1 MIQDKQVK
9 KVKQYRVVKTVFYCL
24 GFPLFFVAVFLS
36 AIRFIGNDPF
46 TGTAD
51 FTTQLGMFKSIEILF
66 TSPAL
71 YGVWIAF
78 GMWAFIA
85 IVHIIL
91 SKTVRNRRVR
101 MFSVVAL
108 CLVVMLG
115 GMLVMDAVLGA
126 KVDAIIKN
134 APEGV
139 TVSDYKTQLS
149 YYRTITSTIN
159 PSKDLT
165 ASLIDKVELYEKVYN
180 VDMLGIDKSGVAG
193 NISNKP
199 VTYFNVI
206 SDDGKSGVD
215 ISFVRDEATGV
226 PKPDCDTGSGNTFK
240 GDGVIR
246 KEIEGTEVITLAP
259 DKNGQ
264 LVINGEVY
272 SHYFYVCRKS
282 VQGPDVYVWYTKEMM
297 PTSWSWKHNA
307 KDNSGSKSTIK
318 PEDGIYGKG
327 LYNTNGLVSD
337 GWIFNLYNVL
347 DILEDYYEAKEV
359 IDNGDDIGTSAQ
371 YQSYYA
377 QMYANAS
384 KARDEYYKG
393 NIADADGQYVDDWTK
408 ALYGQEIMMNERFSI
423 TRGELDELVA
433 KVGALLG
440 DNSLFDYLLIN
451 IDTFVGDI
459 GIGDKLVESLIG
471 SSLGTLFKQLNEG
484 MSMRELLSK
493 FIKEEGTVDKVIDLI
508 KSAANIKDEN
518 ITDIY
523 ITAAYKAKDAFG
535 RVQDHLY
542 IALIKG
548 NAEGGM
554 GSDPAEDVIIEID
567 LDDRITDP
575 DNGTYAI
582 DLDAVSGFLNM
593 ALNNLLEKYNI
604 DISGGAVNTIVGL
617 VLEDMDVNGQT
628 YKGLS
633 IAGIDIP
640 IILDGK
646 INLDIAG
653 ILQNVLTGFYSYQS
667 SVIKPVWDF
676 YELGLQYDRA
686 YVNSQ
691 GNETSYKKEAYKAS
705 AAALFAEYERAHYA
719 AVVHGG
725 MMGSALIGDNLGDGS
740 YPASL
745 GLTDLQS
752 VRQLKT
758 DLSYQREYFPIY
770 ALRDM
775 LASFT
780 AIVILFYFLSFMA
793 AQKEEDYASGKIV
806 PRDKK
811 RKGKDSEDKDVSDML
826 NDSENADIQ
835 TDGVDTVASG
845 ASVDGAA
852 CDSLDMPTS
861 ENKPE
866 SGEDTA
872 LPVSQNSDKEVR

>member
-9 KVKQYRVVKTVFYCL
+9 KVKQYRVAKTVFYCL
-24 GFPLFFVAVFLS
+24 GFPLFFVAVFLC
-36 AIRFIGNDPF
+36 AVRFIGNDPF
-46 TGTAD
+46 TGTSD

-78 GMWAFIA
+78 GMWAFVA
-85 IVHIIL
+85 IIHIIL
-91 SKTVRNRRVR
+91 SKTVKNRRVR
-101 MFSVVAL
+101 TLSVVAL

-115 GMLVMDAVLGA
+115 GMFVIDAVLGA
-126 KVDAIIKN
+126 KVDTIIKN

-139 TVSDYKTQLS
+139 TVADYKTQLS
-149 YYRTITSTIN
+149 YYRTISSTMK
-159 PSKDLT
+159 PSNNMT
-165 ASLIDKVELYEKVYN
+165 TSLIEKVKHLEKVYN

-199 VTYFNVI
+199 VTYYNVI
-206 SDDGKSGVD
+206 SDDGESGVD
-215 ISFVRDEATGV
+215 ISFAMDDATGK
-226 PKPDCDTGSGNTFK
+226 PKLVCDTNSGNTFK
-240 GDGVIR
+240 GDGVI
-246 KEIEGTEVITLAP
+246 KADIEGRELITLAP
-259 DKNGQ
+259 NGNGQ
-264 LVINGEVY
+264 LVINGKTY

-282 VQGPDVYVWYTKEMM
+282 VQGPDVYVWYTSDMM
-297 PTSWSWKHNA
+297 PSSWTWKHNA

-318 PEDGIYGKG
+318 PEDGMYGKG
-327 LYNTNGLVSD
+327 LYNANGLVSD
-337 GWIFNLYNVL
+337 GWVFNLYNVL
-347 DILEDYYEAKEV
+347 DILEDYYEAKGA
-359 IDNGDDIGTSAQ
+359 IDNGDENGTSEQ
-371 YQSYYA
+371 YQSYYT
-377 QMYANAS
+377 QMYSNAS
-384 KARDEYYKG
+384 KARDDYYNG
-393 NIADADGQYVDDWTK
+393 RIPDANGEYVDKWTK
-408 ALYGQEIMMNERFSI
+408 ALYGQELMMTERFSI

-451 IDTFVGDI
+451 IDTFVGDVGVG
-459 GIGDKLVESLIG
+459 GIVESALG
-471 SSLGTLFKQLNEG
+471 SALGALFKQLNAG
-484 MSMRELLSK
+484 MSLRELLGK
-493 FIKEEGTVDKVIDLI
+493 FSMAEETVNTVIDLI
-508 KSAANIKDEN
+508 KTAADIKDESV
-518 ITDIY
+518 TDIY

-535 RVQDHLY
+535 REQDHLY

-548 NAEGGM
+548 GAEGAM
-554 GSDPAEDVIIEID
+554 GTDPANDVIIEID
-567 LDDRITDP
+567 LDDRIIDP
-575 DNGTYAI
+575 DTGARAI
-582 DLDAVSGFLNM
+582 DLDAVSNFLNT

-604 DISGGAVNTIVGL
+604 DISGGIVNTIVGL

-633 IAGIDIP
+633 IAGINIP

-646 INLDIAG
+646 INIDIAG
-653 ILQNVLTGFYSYQS
+653 ILQNLLTGFYSYQS
-667 SVIKPVWDF
+667 AVIKPVWEF

-793 AQKEEDYASGKIV
+793 AQKEEDYASGKIA
-806 PRDKK
+806 PRDRKS
-811 RKGKDSEDKDVSDML
+811 KGKKSDDADDLDML
-826 NDSENADIQ
+826 KDSDNS
-835 TDGVDTVASG
+835 DGQS
-845 ASVDGAA
+845 DGANEDA
-852 CDSLDMPTS
+852 ATIEDGEKSTS
-861 ENKPE
+861 DLPE
-866 SGEDTA
+866 ASDANAPEDGEDTV